1 MDTVHVKIV
10 GTSPLMMHNGRLV
23 NPLDDIVKEMRK
35 ITSKTKKTEEDHDQL
50 ARLEFIGGLYYDS
63 KIGPYIPANC
73 IWATV
78 RSGARLQKKGPAV
91 ERGLIVVD
99 NMNQLEYVG
108 TRKAT
113 EMYDAGFA
121 DIRNAKPP
129 GASGQV
135 MRCRPK
141 FDPPWSVRF
150 TLMFDAAQMDAEE
163 LRHWIEQA
171 GFLLGIC
178 DGRKGLGMGRFTVEE
193 WVKA

>member
-1 MDTVHVKIV
+1 MEQVTVKIV

-23 NPLDDIVKEMRK
+23 NPLDPIVKEMKK
-35 ITSKTKKTEEDHDQL
+35 ITSKTKKTDEDYDQL

-73 IWATV
+73 LWATI
-78 RSGARLQKKGPAV
+78 RAGARLQKKGPAV
-91 ERGLIVVD
+91 ERGLMMVGS
-99 NMNQLEYVG
+99 MFPLSYTG
-108 TRKAT
+108 TRKST

-141 FDPPWSVRF
+141 FDPPWSVA
-150 TLMFDAAQMDAEE
+150 FDMTFDGAQMASDE
-163 LRHWIEQA
+163 LRYWTEQA
-171 GFLLGIC
+171 GLLLGLC

-193 WVKA
+193 WK